1 LIFVVKELFMEMR
14 TSYAFGKS
22 VSVPYA
28 VTEKKVREELQKEGF
43 GILTEINVAD
53 KFMEKLGKEFRR
65 YVILGAC
72 NPSLAWEAFGME
84 LNIGTLLPCNV
95 VVYET
100 DAGGSVVM
108 VMDPVA
114 ALSIIGNPEVAG
126 LAGMVKERMNRVL
139 AHI

>member
-1 LIFVVKELFMEMR
+1 VVKEQFMEMR

-22 VSVPYA
+22 VSVPFA

-72 NPSLAWEAFGME
+72 NPPLAWEAFGAE

-100 DAGGSVVM
+100 DDGGSAVM

-114 ALSIIGNPEVAG
+114 ALSLIGNPAVAA
-126 LAGMVKERMNRVL
+126 LADTVKEKMTRML
-139 AHI
+139 AQV